1 MKHTK
6 LFWRNAAVVLS
17 TLVFLVNCIGG
28 NVEKDQA
35 MPRKI
40 SQTTELDTAT
50 FAGGC
55 FWCVE
60 APYEKLDGI
69 VSVVSGYA
77 GGTENNPTYKQVSAG
92 ETGHAESV
100 QIIYDP
106 YIISYWQ
113 LLSVFWQNI
122 DPTDAGGSFYDRGS
136 QYRSVIFYHN
146 TEQKKLAEQSK
157 QHLETLEIFGKPIV
171 TKIQPFDKFYMAED
185 YHQDYCRVN
194 PDQYNRYRKGSG
206 RDAYIESVWGN
217 DKWRLKF
224 KKPGPDDLKRRLT
237 PLQYEV
243 TQKDGTEIAFQNL
256 YWDNKKE
263 GIYVDIVSG
272 EPLFSSRDK
281 YESGSGWPSFTRPL
295 EPKNLAENRDNS
307 LLMERTELRSR
318 IAGSHLGHVFD
329 DGPPPTGLRYCINS
343 AALRFIPKKDLEKL
357 GYGKYD
363 W

>member
-1 MKHTK
+1 VLVVSCKDGGSYEMIQVG
-6 LFWRNAAVVLS
+6 RNAFHA
-17 TLVFLVNCIGG
+17 T
-28 NVEKDQA
+28 Q
-35 MPRKI
+35 P
-40 SQTTELDTAT
+40 DTAT

-60 APYEKLDGI
+60 APFEKLDGI

-77 GGTENNPTYKQVSAG
+77 GGAENNPTYKEVSAG
-92 ETGHAESV
+92 ATGHAESV

-113 LLSVFWQNI
+113 LLTVFWQNI
-122 DPTDAGGSFYDRGS
+122 DPTDSGGSFYDRGS

-146 TEQKKLAEQSK
+146 PEQKKLADQSK
-157 QHLETLEIFGKPIV
+157 QQLESMGIFEKPIV
-171 TKIQPFDKFYMAED
+171 AEIQPFDKFYMAEE
-185 YHQDYCRVN
+185 YHQDFYRVN

-206 RDAYIESVWGN
+206 RDEFIESVWGN
-217 DKWRLKF
+217 DKRLQIF
-224 KKPGPDDLKRRLT
+224 KKPGQDDLKRMLT

-243 TQKDGTEIAFQNL
+243 TQNNGTERAFENL

-281 YESGSGWPSFTRPL
+281 FKSGSGWPSFTRPL
-295 EPKNLAENRDNS
+295 EPKNIAQYQDNS

-318 IAGSHLGHVFD
+318 IADSHLGHVFE